1 MQKFDKLKFLIFQG
15 FGRLSILKP
24 RQPRFCQSYPRSVT
38 RFADMWGNR
47 FVPGYQG
54 DRWKCDFRMT
64 GETFDKLVTWLTPR
78 LEKQEKVLRQPILVM
93 KSRYFALALS
103 YWRLLSFNWEN
114 IRRR

>member
-1 MQKFDKLKFLIFQG
+1 MLVRKFLMEGVMQKFDKLKFLIFQG

-24 RQPRFCQSYPRSVT
+24 RQPRSCQSYPRSET
-38 RFADMWGNR
+38 CFADMWGNR

-78 LEKQEKVLRQPILVM
+78 
-93 KSRYFALALS
+93 
-103 YWRLLSFNWEN
+103 
-114 IRRR
+114 